1 MARPVVRYT
10 WGVYYM
16 MTLGSNTYMQGRETG
31 GSESCKIVRFG
42 AKITCACMSSHI
54 DVD

>member
-1 MARPVVRYT
+1 LYGIHREYIILYDDI
-10 WGVYYM
+10 GN
-16 MTLGSNTYMQGRETG
+16 GSKTYMQGRETG